1 MNYKAAIP
9 LVSGLVVQLP
19 EWSVG
24 DIHVVAE
31 PGTEPWIP
39 PYSWMAALS
48 EMVPAGQ
55 NITFKLRPKD
65 SDYRFRAFNSGKET
79 MIYVDETET
88 PASVKWLLL
97 HEMAHASLNEW
108 PEAAAI
114 IRKEPKPKNYA
125 TDDDAHASV
134 WEEQIAD
141 GCADHLAPSMG
152 TLPGLNRKWWRRKMA
167 ADYGE
172 LPSETAAKS
181 ALGGESGG
189 WAKVAGTLLQR
200 AALVGAGLYLFGNR
214 QGVIR
219 NALVA
224 SAVIQAFVLY
234 ETYSAGKEKRPEVSP
249 EASV

>member
-1 MNYKAAIP
+1 
-9 LVSGLVVQLP
+9 
-19 EWSVG
+19 
-24 DIHVVAE
+24 
-31 PGTEPWIP
+31 
-39 PYSWMAALS
+39 MAVLS
-48 EMVPAGQ
+48 EWVPEGQ
-55 NITFKLRPKD
+55 VVVFKRRPAD
-65 SDYRFRAFNSGKET
+65 SDYRFRAYNNGKET
-79 MIYVDETET
+79 MIYVNETET

-97 HEMAHASLNEW
+97 HEMTHASLNAW
-108 PEAAAI
+108 PEAADI
-114 IRKEPKPKNYA
+114 IRSIPKPANYA
-125 TDDDAHASV
+125 TNDEAHASV

-181 ALGGESGG
+181 ALVGETGG
-189 WAKVAGTLLQR
+189 WAKVAGTFVQR